1 MPIPLTTVH
10 VMKPGVVHRAFLGG
24 SWLVLGL
31 VLGWPGRTLAQPPD
45 VLIINSYAPG
55 YEWSDDM
62 LRGVLA
68 TFHETDAEFEPIIQY
83 LDYRRFPDPQR
94 EAWLLDDLIHKCRMR
109 PPRLIITLDNPA
121 FDFALR
127 HRARLGA
134 DIPLVFGGLNRFTPG
149 MIAGQRAITGVSEES
164 DFSGSFALIR
174 ALRPQAGRVLV
185 IGNQTVSSQE
195 KRRVFEEHAGKHAD
209 RFTFEY
215 YEDWTNAQLVERVAS
230 LSDDWVGLI
239 LDVTRDAAGENNYNN
254 PEFSQALATRSSVPL
269 FLTARPPGDNDWSQ
283 FSWDGVGGGMVDAQV
298 HGATVGSLALRVMR
312 GEDAGSIPV
321 VEHSPQTLEVD
332 YRQMQRFGLS
342 LDRLPAGTQVINR
355 PQTYYQINRSR
366 IIQAGVLLLFLCL
379 VIVVLSV
386 NILRRKRAERALS
399 QTEERLRSAQKLEAV
414 GLLAGGVAHDFNN
427 ILQIIR
433 GHTEFLRESVA
444 NLPEAREDVATI
456 RDAAERASQLT
467 RQLLAFSR
475 KQPLRIEPFDP
486 GELVAGLVKMLRRVL
501 GEHIE
506 LQTSLLPAP
515 FLLVADKGQIEQV
528 LLNLCVNARD
538 AMPEGGRITI
548 SLRSLADGGADEQ
561 QEMRPGPHLEL
572 TVSDNGQGMTPEVK
586 ARLFEPFYT
595 TKTMGK
601 GTGLGLAVVYGIVRQ
616 HGGSISVSSTPGEGS
631 TFRILLPA
639 GQAPA
644 AAVSRLPV
652 AEPKPGQGTIL
663 LAEDD
668 EQVRKVAIRFLEN
681 GGYRVLAAADGQE
694 AEDLVRRHHGQIR
707 LAILDVLMPRR
718 NGRQIYDYIRQYHP
732 GIRVLFCSGYSAE
745 MLPPGVAPDKEFDLL
760 NKPYT
765 YEDLMGRVQRVLQ
778 AKG

>member
-1 MPIPLTTVH
+1 MPALLKPAAARRPLL
-10 VMKPGVVHRAFLGG
+10 PGGW
-24 SWLVLGL
+24 WLLL
-31 VLGWPGRTLAQPPD
+31 CLWWPVRMFAEPPD
-45 VLIINSYAPG
+45 VLIIHSYAPG

-62 LRGVLA
+62 LKGVLT
-68 TFHETDAEFEPIIQY
+68 TFHETDAEFEPIILF

-94 EAWLLDDLIHKCRMR
+94 EAWLLADIIHKCRAR

-121 FDFALR
+121 FDFALK

-134 DIPLVFGGLNRFTPG
+134 DIPLVFGGVYRVTPH

-174 ALRPQAGRVLV
+174 ALRPQARRVLV

-195 KRRVFEEHAGKHAD
+195 KRRVFEEHAGEHAG
-209 RFTFEY
+209 RFAFEY
-215 YEDWTNAQLVERVAS
+215 YENWTNAQLVERVAS
-230 LSDDWVGLI
+230 LSDEWVGLI

-283 FSWDGVGGGMVDAQV
+283 FSWDGIGGGMVDAQV
-298 HGATVGSLALRVMR
+298 HGATVGAIALRVMR
-312 GEDAGSIPV
+312 GEDAGTIPV

-332 YRQMQRFGLS
+332 YRQMERFGLS
-342 LDRLPAGTQVINR
+342 LDLLPPGTQVINR

-379 VIVVLSV
+379 VIAVLSV

-456 RDAAERASQLT
+456 RDAAERATQLT

-486 GELVAGLVKMLRRVL
+486 SELVTGLVKMLRRVL

-506 LQTSLLPAP
+506 LRTSLLPAP
-515 FLLVADKGQIEQV
+515 VMLVADKGQIEQV

-538 AMPEGGRITI
+538 AMPEGGRITV
-548 SLRSLADGGADEQ
+548 SLRLLDSGEADEQ
-561 QEMRPGPHLEL
+561 QEVRPGPHLEL
-572 TVSDNGQGMTPEVK
+572 TVSDNGQGMPPEVK

-616 HGGSISVSSTPGEGS
+616 HGGSISVTSAPGQGS
-631 TFRILLPA
+631 TFRIVLPL

-644 AAVSRLPV
+644 APASRPPAPV
-652 AEPKPGQGTIL
+652 PAQGQGTIL

-681 GGYRVLAAADGQE
+681 GGYRVLAACDGQE
-694 AEDLVRRHHGQIR
+694 AEDIIRRHHGQIR

-745 MLPPGVAPDKEFDLL
+745 MLPPGAAPDTDFELL
-760 NKPYT
+760 RKPYT
-765 YEDLMGRVQRVLQ
+765 LEELLTRVQRVLQ